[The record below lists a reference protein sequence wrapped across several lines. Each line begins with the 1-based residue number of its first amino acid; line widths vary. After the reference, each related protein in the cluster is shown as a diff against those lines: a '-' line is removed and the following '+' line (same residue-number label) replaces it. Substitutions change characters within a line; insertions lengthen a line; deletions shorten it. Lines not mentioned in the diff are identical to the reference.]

1 MISLINA
8 GNVFCLIIKVNVQY
22 RYIDVNGM
30 LVIKSMT
37 TIFIV

>member
-8 GNVFCLIIKVNVQY
+8 GNVFCLIIKVKCTI
-22 RYIDVNGM
+22 YIDVNEV

-37 TIFIV
+37 AIFIV